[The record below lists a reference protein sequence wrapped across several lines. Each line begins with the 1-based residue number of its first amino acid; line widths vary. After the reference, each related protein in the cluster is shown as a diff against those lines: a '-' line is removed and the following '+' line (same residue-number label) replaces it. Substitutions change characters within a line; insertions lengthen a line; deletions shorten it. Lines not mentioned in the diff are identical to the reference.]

1 MKEEQG
7 NVLRRERG
15 DSEEGG
21 KEKQR
26 RRRQAPLSLLISAR
40 KLAERVLMGPAVA
53 MAGREVPLR

>member
-1 MKEEQG
+1 M
-7 NVLRRERG
+7 LRRERG